1 MLLFFYNSP
10 ANRIIFIYMNI
21 VNREENKFEKV
32 VETNPLYTIFETKAV
47 VDFKKGERIE
57 LYFDEISNIRL
68 VKKVTYISLL
78 SFILVFTFTTALCVA
93 YYETNSSFQLA
104 YLLFSLLC
112 FILIFYV
119 KKRTYELYINQK
131 NLVYHKFE
139 VKKEMLADVKFF
151 VKTIREI
158 KRQNRKKSVN

>member
-1 MLLFFYNSP
+1 
-10 ANRIIFIYMNI
+10 MNI
-21 VNREENKFEKV
+21 LNHEENKFEKV
-32 VETNPLYTIFETKAV
+32 VVTNPLYTIFETKAV

-57 LYFDEISNIRL
+57 FYFNEISNIRV

-78 SFILVFTFTTALCVA
+78 SSILVFTFTTALCIA
-93 YYETNSSFQLA
+93 FYETNGGFQLV

-119 KKRTYELYINQK
+119 KKTTYELCLNQK
-131 NLVYHKFE
+131 NSVRHKFE

-158 KRQNRKKSVN
+158 KRQNKKKNTAIN